1 MQNKI
6 NYKKNIIIFYKT
18 IFMELFYFILLS
30 VYVGIAIA
38 LIINGII
45 SLSKNDNTSNKK
57 KS

>member
-1 MQNKI
+1 
-6 NYKKNIIIFYKT
+6 
-18 IFMELFYFILLS
+18 MELFYFILLS